1 MADHTLTDVKGVGAK
16 TAAGLTA
23 LGIDSIEM
31 LDAAPSELIA
41 TLPGFSVN
49 RADAVKAAARELRT
63 TGRHPSR
70 ESAAKPKPAAKGE
83 KQKPGTEADAAAR
96 KKPRKAKQNTESKED
111 ARTDKKRRK
120 KSAKKTGKKASTKKT
135 GKKAAKKSSKKSPKK
150 SSKKSPKISDDKKSD
165 RKSGTKKTGKKK
177 KKAKKK

>member
-135 GKKAAKKSSKKSPKK
+135 GKKAAKKSSKKS
-150 SSKKSPKISDDKKSD
+150 SRKSPKISDDKKSD